1 MGFESAPRQTT
12 ADFLTALTSPGE
24 RRIIPGYEALVPRT
38 AEEFAEAW
46 KSSKTYQ
53 RLLEDISRYN
63 EKHPIGGP
71 SVAAFVES
79 RRAQQAVQQ

>member
-1 MGFESAPRQTT
+1 MGFESAPRRTT

-24 RRIIPGYEALVPRT
+24 RRIIPSYEALVPRT

-63 EKHPIGGP
+63 EKHPISGP
-71 SVAAFVES
+71 SVAGFVES

>member
-1 MGFESAPRQTT
+1 MGFECAPRQTT

-24 RRIIPGYEALVPRT
+24 RRIQPGYEILVPRT
-38 AEEFAEAW
+38 ADEFVETW

-53 RLLEDISRYN
+53 RLLEDINLYN
-63 EKHPIGGP
+63 ERYPIGG
-71 SVAAFVES
+71 SAVAAFVES